1 MRPPHEVLGVPR
13 GASPEEIRRAYRA
26 LARRHH
32 PDVSGTPE
40 SAAIFAEIARAYEI
54 LTEQPDRPDPEP
66 IRPDPGEHEPGGV
79 YDAFFSRR
87 SAAPRRPQTR
97 FRRRPGTDDLEI
109 EYPLSAHEAARGV
122 SAPVPVPDGG
132 TITVR
137 VPPGVRDR
145 EEIRLPRRGVRRAG
159 DRRGDLVVVLR
170 VVRASGD
177 DLLEREHP
185 APPG

>member
-13 GASPEEIRRAYRA
+13 GASPEQIRRAYRA

-54 LTEQPDRPDPEP
+54 LTEQPARPDPEP
-66 IRPDPGEHEPGGV
+66 VSHDPDEHEPSGV

-97 FRRRPGTDDLEI
+97 FRRRPGTDDLEL
-109 EYPLSAHEAARGV
+109 EYPISAHEAARGV
-122 SAPVPVPDGG
+122 SAAVPVPTGG
-132 TITVR
+132 TITIR
-137 VPPGVRDR
+137 VPPGVRDA
-145 EEIRLPRRGVRRAG
+145 EEIRVPGRGVRLAART
-159 DRRGDLVVVLR
+159 RGDLIVVVR

-177 DLLEREHP
+177 DLLDREHP
-185 APPG
+185 AQPG